1 MLTANNELWVK
12 ISSFFDR
19 MAKMAAEIS
28 LMGKVALA
36 IVGAEILLAVLSH
49 RLTFHSY
56 QFPSGEALVAP
67 GGTHWLGTDDL
78 GIDIWAQICYGARMS
93 IGVGLAT
100 ALLSGGGGMIIGLL
114 AGYWGGV
121 VDKILMRLTDML
133 IVLPDLPVLILLGAL
148 LGPSIHNIILAL
160 ILFSWTGTARMARS
174 KVLSLKQEK
183 YIIAAQSYGAGFWH
197 LTFTHFFPALLP
209 LMMVSMIR
217 LAGMAIV
224 AEAGLAFLGL
234 GDPTS
239 KTWGLI
245 LNRALGFS
253 GIYFTEYW
261 KWWLTAPLVAITLL
275 VLAIALIG
283 RELEKV
289 YNSKL

>member
-1 MLTANNELWVK
+1 MSTDKNNYWIRATGFLGRTAQ
-12 ISSFFDR
+12 
-19 MAKMAAEIS
+19 MAAGFS
-28 LMGKVALA
+28 PMGKVALA
-36 IVGAEILLAVLSH
+36 VFGVMLLLAVFSSGLAA
-49 RLTFHSY
+49 HSY
-56 QFPSGEALVAP
+56 RVPSGDALAAP

-78 GIDIWAQICYGARMS
+78 GIDIWAQICHGAQMS

-100 ALLSGGGGMIIGLL
+100 ALLAGGGGMIIGLL
-114 AGYWGGV
+114 AGYCGGV

-133 IVLPDLPVLILLGAL
+133 IVLPDLPVLILMGAL

-160 ILFSWTGTARMARS
+160 ILFSWTGTARMTRS
-174 KVLSLKQEK
+174 KVISLKQEK

-197 LTFTHFFPALLP
+197 LASTHFFPELLP
-209 LMMVSMIR
+209 LTMVSMIR

-253 GIYFTEYW
+253 GIYFTQYW
-261 KWWLTAPLVAITLL
+261 KWWLTAPLIAITLL

-283 RELEKV
+283 RELEKIL
-289 YNSKL
+289 NSKL